1 MEFNSKLQELRKQK
15 GMTQQQLADA
25 LFVSRTAVSKWESGR
40 GYPSIDSLRAISLV
54 FDVTLDEL
62 LSGEQLL
69 TLAEKDTRQKEARTR
84 DLLFGSLDVSAAMLF
99 VLPLFGERTEEAVRA
114 LSLVELGN
122 ISPYLT
128 VGYYSVVIGLI
139 LTGLLTLALQGC
151 NLPLW
156 TSIKGK
162 LSLLLSTAA
171 VLLFVISL
179 QPYAAVLTFIL
190 LSVKVILTQKI
201 K

>member
-54 FDVTLDEL
+54 FDITLDEL

-69 TLAEKDTRQKEARTR
+69 TLAEKDTKQKEARTR
-84 DLLFGSLDVSAAMLF
+84 DLLFGSLDVSASMLF
-99 VLPLFGERTEEAVRA
+99 VLPLFGERTEEAIRA
-114 LSLVELGN
+114 LSLIELVD
-122 ISPYLT
+122 ISPYLS
-128 VGYYSVVIGLI
+128 VGYYTVVIGMI
-139 LTGLLTLALQGC
+139 LTGLLTLALQSC

-156 TSIKGK
+156 VAIKGK